1 VSLSAVFV
9 GLCVDVFLFIFEAL
23 GNFLKTILSVLA
35 KQALLQFLVFALA
48 CANCKCA
55 CF

>member
-1 VSLSAVFV
+1 MSPVRSVF
-9 GLCVDVFLFIFEAL
+9 FIFFEAL
-23 GNFLKTILSVLA
+23 GYFLKTILSALA

-48 CANCKCA
+48 CANRKCA